1 MQEKTGGFTSHAV
14 EDRILL
20 KKKPWNC
27 FGFSLYPWKFQ
38 VKQNSTPGNLTKL
51 YMLNPL
57 KISRPKTKNFKKLHP
72 WKFGKIGYVTSFGN
86 FKAKP
91 KTHGNSTWI
100 FLGLPWIFHVVFN
113 QLLEILHAISWIALE
128 ILFPN
133 HLPPCFFQNSPISK
147 TLY

>member
-72 WKFGKIGYVTSFGN
+72 WKFGKIGCVTSFGN
-86 FKAKP
+86 FKAK
-91 KTHGNSTWI
+91 TQD
-100 FLGLPWIFHVVFN
+100 PWKFHVNF
-113 QLLEILHAISWIALE
+113 SWSPLDI
-128 ILFPN
+128 PR
-133 HLPPCFFQNSPISK
+133 CF
-147 TLY
+147 